1 MAEGIGGYRLGDIN
15 RDTNGLDTGIDLNGG
30 EGGAA
35 YLKQVWTWSGQS
47 VSLRK
52 STSLTFRESINASDR
67 LSDSDGELRKTV
79 DQIMA
84 KYGSLI
90 K

>member
-1 MAEGIGGYRLGDIN
+1 M
-15 RDTNGLDTGIDLNGG
+15 
-30 EGGAA
+30 
-35 YLKQVWTWSGQS
+35 S
-47 VSLRK
+47 VS
-52 STSLTFRESINASDR
+52 IASDT
-67 LSDSDGELRKTV
+67 LSDPDGQLRKTV